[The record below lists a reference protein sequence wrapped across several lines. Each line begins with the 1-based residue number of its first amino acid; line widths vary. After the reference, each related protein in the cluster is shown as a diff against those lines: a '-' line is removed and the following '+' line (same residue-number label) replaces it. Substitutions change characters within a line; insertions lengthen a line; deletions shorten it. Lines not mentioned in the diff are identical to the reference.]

1 MLPKKIELP
10 STITEVKA
18 KELTALFT
26 PMLQQMEELEID
38 YNEIVDMPIGKKTCE
53 LAKKLRLKYVKIRTG
68 TKTLHKEAKAYHV
81 AAGKAVDAF
90 KNAQLFA
97 GQGNEERL
105 KTIET
110 FFERREQEKIDML
123 HDKRLDILID
133 AGMEEGERDT
143 ATLGTMDED
152 IFQYLLGQV
161 VETKAKREQAE
172 KEETERRRLADLE
185 ALKARDE
192 KIRADERAKV
202 EREAEQ
208 KKAEQVKQ
216 GAEEFAEEFNVPLS
230 LANEQATPRLGEE
243 LKAEAEYKEKTPTSF
258 RGTGA
263 LTGDKKGSHANP
275 DFEHAT
281 RGFDYNF
288 KVTLRV
294 VAATEEEADEMIRE
308 LIDENDSI
316 IDSEQY

>member
-1 MLPKKIELP
+1 MLPQEVKLP
-10 STITEVKA
+10 ATITEVKA

-53 LAKKLRLKYVKIRTG
+53 LAKKLRLKYVKVRTG
-68 TKTLHKEAKAYHV
+68 TKKLHKEAKAYHL

-97 GQGNEERL
+97 GEGNEEKL
-105 KTIET
+105 KVIET
-110 FFERREQEKIDML
+110 FFERREQERIDML

-161 VETKAKREQAE
+161 IELKAKREQAE
-172 KEETERRRLADLE
+172 KEEAERRRVADFE

-192 KIRADERAKV
+192 KIRADER
-202 EREAEQ
+202 ERI
-208 KKAEQVKQ
+208 KAEQVKK
-216 GAEEFAEEFNVPLS
+216 GAEEFTEEFDV
-230 LANEQATPRLGEE
+230 TPPPGSI
-243 LKAEAEYKEKTPTSF
+243 EKKPTSF

-263 LTGDKKGSHANP
+263 LTGTKKGSHANP

-281 RGFDYNF
+281 RAFDYNF
-288 KVTLRV
+288 KIKLRV
-294 VAATEEEADEMIRE
+294 VAATEEEADEMIQE
-308 LIDENDSI
+308 LIDGNDSI